1 MIFQRRPVKQ
11 TMHELDGKAAI
22 VTGASR
28 GIGAATAVELSNA
41 GVSVILAAR
50 TESHIRHNAGVIR
63 DNGGQAEAVTCDV
76 SNYKDVQALI
86 SLCESTFGR
95 MDILINNAGVIEP
108 IGHLAT
114 SDPDVWAH
122 ASDVN
127 FKGVYFGIRAAL
139 PLMQSQQNGTIVN
152 VGSGAAH
159 SPLEG
164 WSHYCSAKAAA
175 AMLTRCVHKE
185 VAASGVRVFG
195 LSPGT
200 VATEM
205 QVLIKASGINPVSQ
219 MDESDHIDPR
229 WPAKAIVWLCTDD
242 AADYNGQEVS
252 LRDEAIRH
260 RIGYP
265 AP

>member
-1 MIFQRRPVKQ
+1 
-11 TMHELDGKAAI
+11 MHELHGKAAI

-28 GIGAATAVELSNA
+28 GIGAATAAELANA

-50 TESHIRHNAGVIR
+50 SESDIRHNAQMIR
-63 DNGGQAEAVTCDV
+63 DNGGQAEAVSCDV
-76 SNYKDVQALI
+76 SKYKEVQGLI
-86 SLCESTFGR
+86 SHCESTFGR
-95 MDILINNAGVIEP
+95 MDILVNNAGVIEP

-122 ASDVN
+122 ATDIN
-127 FKGVYFGIRAAL
+127 FKGVYFGMRAAL
-139 PLMQSQQNGTIVN
+139 PLMQSQHQGTIIN

-164 WSHYCSAKAAA
+164 WSHYCASKAAS
-175 AMLTRCVHKE
+175 AMLTRCAHKE
-185 VAASGVRVFG
+185 VADSGVRVIG

-219 MDESDHIDPR
+219 MNQSDHIDPGL
-229 WPAKAIVWLCTDD
+229 PAKAIVWLCTED
-242 AADYNGQEVS
+242 AAQYNGEEVS
-252 LRDEAIRH
+252 LRDEAILQ
-260 RIGYP
+260 RIGI
-265 AP
+265 

>member
-1 MIFQRRPVKQ
+1 
-11 TMHELDGKAAI
+11 MHELNGKAAI

-28 GIGAATAVELSNA
+28 GIGAATAAELANA

-50 TESHIRHNAGVIR
+50 SESDIRHNAQIIR
-63 DNGGQAEAVTCDV
+63 ENGGQAEAVACDV
-76 SNYKDVQALI
+76 SKYKDVQGLI
-86 SLCESTFGR
+86 SHCESTFGR

-122 ASDVN
+122 ATDIN
-127 FKGVYFGIRAAL
+127 FKGVYFGLRAAL
-139 PLMQSQQNGTIVN
+139 PLMQSQQKGTIIN

-164 WSHYCSAKAAA
+164 WSHYCAAKAAA
-175 AMLTRCVHKE
+175 AMLTRCAHKE
-185 VAASGVRVFG
+185 VADSGVRVIG

-219 MDESDHIDPR
+219 MNESDHIDPSL
-229 WPAKAIVWLCTDD
+229 PAKAIVWLCTED
-242 AADYNGQEVS
+242 ANEFNGEEVS
-252 LRDEAIRH
+252 LRDEAFRN
-260 RIGYP
+260 RLGL
-265 AP
+265 